1 MTINKFVA
9 NASFLATALFLGD
22 AALGENSAGTEAP
35 IASKKL
41 TMGIPN
47 QWKST
52 TSGSQWSARFLDG
65 RFQFRLERLGAGSC
79 RVSIRGEAQED
90 RPGHYKG
97 KGHQTI
103 ACPPGGAE
111 CQFEL
116 LYQFSLISPTRIEG
130 EVRGPSD
137 FDTTSCRINSSGD
150 AKLMW
155 VPQ

>member
-1 MTINKFVA
+1 MTINKFIA
-9 NASFLATALFLGD
+9 NASFLAMALILGD
-22 AALGENSAGTEAP
+22 AASGQNSAGTESL
-35 IASKKL
+35 IASKKP
-41 TMGIPN
+41 TMVIPE

-52 TSGSQWSARFLDG
+52 TSGSQWSARFLNG

-79 RVSIRGEAQED
+79 RVSISGEAQED

-97 KGHQTI
+97 KGRQTI
-103 ACPPGGAE
+103 ACPPGRAE

-116 LYQFSLISPTRIEG
+116 LYQFSLISPARIEG

-150 AKLMW
+150 AKLVW